1 MGMGK
6 IAWGITG
13 AGHFLRESLEIF
25 SRLPR
30 ERAEVFISRAGMEV
44 LRMYSLNPPE
54 KAVFDPS
61 AATAACRSFASGL
74 YDVFVVAPATS
85 NSVAKF
91 ALGISD
97 CMMSTLF
104 AQCGKSRVPIIVLP
118 SDAEENIDSMGAT
131 KPLKIYPRPVD
142 LENVG
147 KLKIFPGVRVALS
160 IQELEGFLEPY
171 ITRTSDE

>member
-1 MGMGK
+1 MGK
-6 IAWGITG
+6 MAWGITG
-13 AGHFLRESLEIF
+13 AGHFLRESLEIL

-30 ERAEVFISRAGMEV
+30 GRTDVFISRAGMEV
-44 LRMYSLNPPE
+44 ISMYSLKPPE
-54 KAVFDPS
+54 NTVRDAS
-61 AATAACRSFASGL
+61 ASTAACRSFASGV
-74 YDVFVVAPATS
+74 YDVLVVAPATS

-131 KPLKIYPRPVD
+131 KALKIYPRTVD

-147 KLKIFPGVRVALS
+147 KLKNFPGVSVALS
-160 IQELEGFLEPY
+160 IKELEWFLGPY
-171 ITRTSDE
+171 ITRASD